1 MACSC
6 GFSSP
11 CCPAQTS
18 WRRCWISW
26 RARKMGDFYSRI
38 FTEDE
43 LLDVARL
50 AAAGDVSL
58 DEEIGMLRVCMRR
71 VLEAGIDPAKTLQ
84 VLARGA
90 GQLARLM
97 RAKRALSGEAAE
109 GLADAFAKAL
119 DELSSELGI
128 EL

>member
-1 MACSC
+1 L
-6 GFSSP
+6 
-11 CCPAQTS
+11 TS
-18 WRRCWISW
+18 WMVREMS
-26 RARKMGDFYSRI
+26 GFYSRI
-38 FTEDE
+38 FSEDE

-71 VLEAGIDPAKTLQ
+71 LLEADIDPAKTLQ
-84 VLARGA
+84 LLSRGA

-97 RAKRALSGEAAE
+97 RAKRALSGDAAD

-119 DELSSELGI
+119 DELSTELGI
-128 EL
+128 DL

>member
-1 MACSC
+1 MA
-6 GFSSP
+6 G
-11 CCPAQTS
+11 
-18 WRRCWISW
+18 
-26 RARKMGDFYSRI
+26 KMGDFYSRI

-71 VLEAGIDPAKTLQ
+71 VLEEGMDPAKTLQ
-84 VLARGA
+84 LLSRGA

-97 RAKRALSGEAAE
+97 RAKRALSGEAAD
-109 GLADAFAKAL
+109 GLAAAFGKAL